1 MKLKFFILISLFFS
15 LHTQAT
21 LSINDSH
28 SKLNFYPESNEINA
42 NSENILTIEI
52 SMDKGWHTY
61 WINPGDSGDPAEFE
75 WELPEGFQMSG
86 PIWPSPDKIPF
97 PPLMTYGFDDQV
109 ILPFILKTPKIIPK
123 QFEIGLKANWLV
135 CKEICIPNL
144 DQGKSNS
151 PIKM

>member
-1 MKLKFFILISLFFS
+1 MKFKFFILISLFFS

-86 PIWPSPDKIPF
+86 PIWPCLLYTSP
-97 PPLMTYGFDDQV
+97 
-109 ILPFILKTPKIIPK
+109 
-123 QFEIGLKANWLV
+123 
-135 CKEICIPNL
+135 
-144 DQGKSNS
+144 S
-151 PIKM
+151 PRD